1 MNGMAEQITF
11 LGLGATLAMMAL
23 GLVSALVIPGIDRW
37 NRRFFAAFFAV
48 FLMSRIVYTAD
59 VILYGIPGLESVEK
73 AVWFLQSLLGSIP
86 MSMFTFYLVHCY
98 GEDWRRSALFRTV
111 LAIWGLYF
119 LLLCIGQ
126 FTTLFDAVINWDSRL
141 RPDLRYPSG
150 AIAFFGITL
159 LNLISVIRR
168 WNALPPKKRFAF
180 LAMLLPVPVIFVYLV
195 FSTSGLLFTDIGI
208 SLSTLSMFFII
219 LHDQAEQDM
228 RQQREI
234 AHQRSSIMILQMRPH
249 FIYNTMMSIY
259 YLCKQDPDL
268 AQQVTLDFT
277 TYLRRNFTA
286 LASEEPIPFSEELEH
301 TRTYLA
307 VEQAQFDD
315 MLFIDY
321 DTPHV
326 DFRLPPLTLQPIAE
340 NAVKHGMNPDSAPL
354 RIRIT
359 TRRTGSGSE
368 IIVEDNGPGFDP
380 EDGFKPT
387 DDSEPHIALKN
398 IRERLKI
405 MCGGKMTIM
414 PREGGGTLVRV
425 TIPDSNA
432 Q

>member
-37 NRRFFAAFFAV
+37 NRRFFAAFFTV
-48 FLMSRIVYTAD
+48 FLMSRIVYTVD
-59 VILYGIPGLESVEK
+59 VILYGMPGLESVEK

-86 MSMFTFYLVHCY
+86 MPMFTFYLVHCY
-98 GEDWRRSALFRTV
+98 GEDWRRSVLFRTV
-111 LAIWGLYF
+111 IAIWGLYV

-126 FTTLFDAVINWDSRL
+126 LTPLFNVAINWESRL
-141 RPDLRYPSG
+141 RQDLRYPSG
-150 AIAFFGITL
+150 AIALIGITL

-195 FSTSGLLFTDIGI
+195 FSASGLLFTDIGI

-219 LHDQAEQDM
+219 LHDQAEQNM
-228 RQQREI
+228 RQQQEI

-387 DDSEPHIALKN
+387 DDSEPHVALKN
-398 IRERLKI
+398 IRERLEI
-405 MCGGKMTIM
+405 MCNGKMTIV

-425 TIPDSNA
+425 TIP
-432 Q
+432 

>member
-1 MNGMAEQITF
+1 
-11 LGLGATLAMMAL
+11 
-23 GLVSALVIPGIDRW
+23 
-37 NRRFFAAFFAV
+37 
-48 FLMSRIVYTAD
+48 
-59 VILYGIPGLESVEK
+59 
-73 AVWFLQSLLGSIP
+73 
-86 MSMFTFYLVHCY
+86 
-98 GEDWRRSALFRTV
+98 
-111 LAIWGLYF
+111 
-119 LLLCIGQ
+119 
-126 FTTLFDAVINWDSRL
+126 
-141 RPDLRYPSG
+141 
-150 AIAFFGITL
+150 
-159 LNLISVIRR
+159 
-168 WNALPPKKRFAF
+168 
-180 LAMLLPVPVIFVYLV
+180 
-195 FSTSGLLFTDIGI
+195 
-208 SLSTLSMFFII
+208 
-219 LHDQAEQDM
+219 M
-228 RQQREI
+228 RQQQEI

-315 MLFIDY
+315 MPFIDY

-340 NAVKHGMNPDSAPL
+340 NAVKHDMNSDSAPL

-359 TRRTGSGSE
+359 ARRTGSGSE

-387 DDSEPHIALKN
+387 DDSEPHVALKN
-398 IRERLKI
+398 IRERLEI
-405 MCGGKMTIM
+405 MCNGKMTIV

-425 TIPDSNA
+425 TIP
-432 Q
+432 